1 MAQPSSVPK
10 NHSDNSR
17 RYQHADEQCHGDVSQ
32 ADDHRLAQKRH
43 AGFAH
48 NAQID
53 GVKPQL
59 CEYSRKNGRDAQT
72 RVQKAGYKSCKHAGK
87 YRENQRKQ
95 RVHSHQN
102 QHGACR
108 AAGAKAAVHRQ
119 ICDVQQL
126 IGHIHAQSHDAPD
139 EPLRRRAG
147 NCRND
152 AAHND
157 IRPLLLS
164 VTPKCVQIK

>member
-10 NHSDNSR
+10 NQYIHSDNSR

-48 NAQID
+48 DAQID

-72 RVQKAGYKSCKHAGK
+72 RVQKAGYKPCKHAGK

-95 RVHSHQN
+95 RVHSHQS
-102 QHGACR
+102 AR
-108 AAGAKAAVHRQ
+108 RLSPP
-119 ICDVQQL
+119 VQ
-126 IGHIHAQSHDAPD
+126 
-139 EPLRRRAG
+139 R
-147 NCRND
+147 
-152 AAHND
+152 
-157 IRPLLLS
+157 LLS
-164 VTPKCVQIK
+164 TVKSAMSSSL